1 MSKTGTRRVVRKP
14 AAKPA
19 AVAARKHV
27 GAHVPL
33 VFSFL
38 RKHGA
43 IVLTLT
49 LLVVIVHDVFGPKG
63 VLAMRRSQQ
72 EVQRLREEI
81 NKINEENQRMAEHVK
96 ALKTDPKT
104 IERIAREQMGLAR
117 PGERIYRIA
126 PKEEAAT
133 STAVR

>member
-43 IVLTLT
+43 SV
-49 LLVVIVHDVFGPKG
+49 DVRPEPAGPIKR
-63 VLAMRRSQQ
+63 A
-72 EVQRLREEI
+72 
-81 NKINEENQRMAEHVK
+81 
-96 ALKTDPKT
+96 
-104 IERIAREQMGLAR
+104 
-117 PGERIYRIA
+117 A
-126 PKEEAAT
+126 PQP
-133 STAVR
+133 